1 MPVKRNRSRLLAI
14 ASQVYRSRIEVIHPA
29 PDCFVNQPVDLIL
42 VDHLATVSI
51 ILQRPA
57 HTAISEK
64 PYARIVGRHTAPA
77 FRVRIAPYPRVRAG
91 CQSQSGCSARYRFQ
105 EMSSIHMITAFGYQ
119 QKLHLSDAPGTDARK
134 LRSLCTAPP

>member
-64 PYARIVGRHTAPA
+64 PDSGIIRRHLATFAQSRSVLFCFPALAGSKPKSGRRNRCCLKELFP
-77 FRVRIAPYPRVRAG
+77 
-91 CQSQSGCSARYRFQ
+91 
-105 EMSSIHMITAFGYQ
+105 IHN
-119 QKLHLSDAPGTDARK
+119 
-134 LRSLCTAPP
+134 